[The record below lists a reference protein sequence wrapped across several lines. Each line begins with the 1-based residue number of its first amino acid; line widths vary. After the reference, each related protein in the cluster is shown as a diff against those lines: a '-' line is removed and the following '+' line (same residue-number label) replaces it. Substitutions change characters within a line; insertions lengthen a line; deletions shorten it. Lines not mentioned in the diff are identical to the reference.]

1 MRRVAII
8 GSRDTKKWALPI
20 AKMIVGQVYTLAT
33 EPDGCVLVSGG
44 AAGVDS
50 LAEQAG
56 KFFGMKM
63 IIIVPNWDKHGK
75 RAAFL
80 RNQRVAETCDH
91 MIAWWDGKSR
101 GTVDAV
107 RRAKRAGKTV
117 SVMMVNESQDN
128 WHIATTD
135 EVDDMIKEEGDA

>member
-8 GSRDTKKWALPI
+8 GSRDTKKWAPAI
-20 AKMIVGQVYTLAT
+20 ACAIIEQVHTLSG
-33 EPDGCVLVSGG
+33 ESGGSVLVSGG
-44 AAGVDS
+44 AVGVDN
-50 LAEQAG
+50 LAETAAD
-56 KFFGMKM
+56 FFGVKK
-63 IIIVPNWDKHGK
+63 IIIKPDWDRHGK

-107 RRAKRAGKTV
+107 RRAKLAGKTV
-117 SVMMVNESQDN
+117 SVTRLNETFDN
-128 WHIATTD
+128 WALLSAD
-135 EVDDMIKEEGDA
+135 EVDQMIKEDGHA